1 MGNQLNSLFRP
12 NRSFRMVFCWQYFL
26 IPSAPWRRP
35 RPLSFI
41 PPMGASGI
49 TKFTKLSL
57 MHTEPPRIFSATA
70 QPFHPSRVNPVTRT
84 YVPACRAC
92 SSGTSEHSSLHL
104 RTGRSVVRGKYAAAE
119 SIARVVGE
127 PQCFIEVLDLHDRN
141 HGTKSLLSHDLHSE
155 FS

>member
-1 MGNQLNSLFRP
+1 MNSLFRP
-12 NRSFRMVFCWQYFL
+12 NRSFRMVFWWQYFL
-26 IPSAPWRRP
+26 MPSAPWRRP

-57 MHTEPPRIFSATA
+57 MHTEPPRIFSATS
-70 QPFHPSRVNPVTRT
+70 QPFLPSRVNPVTRT
-84 YVPACRAC
+84 YVRGFRAC
-92 SSGTSEHSSLHL
+92 PSGTSEHSSLHL

-127 PQCFIEVLDLHDRN
+127 PQCLIKVLDFHDRN